1 MLSFVMNNGIFFKNV
16 FFTDHFFIDII
27 HLYLRKWGCI
37 FYWLNF
43 AAWNRGCIFAEKW
56 IKSDTVLYITART
69 HLTGRAR
76 LLYRL
81 KPIWTKGKSTW
92 RPMFTSNRN
101 AGAVRGHKS
110 LTTPNLTNSTQC
122 SMNTSCI
129 CKA

>member
-1 MLSFVMNNGIFFKNV
+1 MLSFVMNNGIFFTNV

-56 IKSDTVLYITART
+56 IKSDTVLYKTART

-81 KPIWTKGKSTW
+81 KPI
-92 RPMFTSNRN
+92 
-101 AGAVRGHKS
+101 
-110 LTTPNLTNSTQC
+110 
-122 SMNTSCI
+122 
-129 CKA
+129 